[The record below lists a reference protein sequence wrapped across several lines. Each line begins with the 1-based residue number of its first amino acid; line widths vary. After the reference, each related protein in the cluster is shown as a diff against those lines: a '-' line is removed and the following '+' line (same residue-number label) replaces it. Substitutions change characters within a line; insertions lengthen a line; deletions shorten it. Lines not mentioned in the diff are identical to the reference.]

1 MISGKAI
8 DIKNLLDKVKGDNPD
23 IKEVILLSYEG
34 LVMVST
40 LESGVQ
46 EDTISAM
53 AAGINSSILRFLK
66 ALKWHAFSDILITS
80 SKDHKKDELKEYI
93 LIKDIKNAGL
103 LVVLTKSDVDWKRL
117 HSHVGYAIS
126 TISAMV

>member
-8 DIKNLLDKVKGDNPD
+8 DIKNLLDKLKAYNPD

-34 LVMVST
+34 LVLVST
-40 LESGVQ
+40 LDSGVQ

-80 SKDHKKDELKEYI
+80 SKDHEKEELKEYI
-93 LIKDIKNAGL
+93 LINDIKNAGL
-103 LVVLTKSDVDWKRL
+103 LVVLTKSNVDWERI
-117 HSHVGYAIS
+117 HSHVNYAIS
-126 TISAMV
+126 TISTMV

>member
-8 DIKNLLDKVKGDNPD
+8 DIKNLLDKLKADNPD
-23 IKEVILLSYEG
+23 IKEVILLSYDG

-80 SKDHKKDELKEYI
+80 SKDHIKDELKEYI
-93 LIKDIKNAGL
+93 LIKDIKGVGL
-103 LVVLTKSDVDWKRL
+103 LVVLTKSDVDWKRI